1 MAPLQIIGKHF
12 RHVDGV
18 PEVMIDILY
27 DGEKYRCDEQ
37 TLKLLYDGV
46 DIHDFDLI
54 DLDEA
59 DDD

>member
-1 MAPLQIIGKHF
+1 M
-12 RHVDGV
+12 

-37 TLKLLYDGV
+37 TLQLLYDGV